1 MPDFEIDTI
10 DISNPLWHGLRT
22 VLTELNG
29 NHTIANLNRLAT
41 LRNIQ
46 NQADV
51 PIQFVAQDGK
61 CGQRAYEWQIFAT
74 GKIPTRT
81 DNLHD
86 LYNACIWL
94 SYPKIKAAL
103 NAVHV
108 GEPKADIRSKA
119 GDAATIFDESG
130 AILIGPHPE
139 LAKQV
144 EQHHWH
150 EAFVNQR
157 DLWQTSHILIVGH
170 AVLEK
175 LHRPYPG
182 IIAKVIYQPWL
193 GLDPENLDTP
203 PAPLDEQVANRWLAK
218 EFTTPS
224 ALFPVPVLGIPN
236 ATPLNNNP
244 HFYENSDVFRPKR
257 LSTPNQNADASKGF

>member
-10 DISNPLWHGLRT
+10 DIRNPLWLGLRT

-41 LRNIQ
+41 IRNIQ
-46 NQADV
+46 NQAGV
-51 PIQFVAQDGK
+51 PIQFVVQDSK
-61 CGQRAYEWQIFAT
+61 CGQRAYERQVFES
-74 GKIPTRT
+74 GNIPTRT

-86 LYNACIWL
+86 FYNACIWL
-94 SYPKIKAAL
+94 TYPKIKAAL
-103 NAVHV
+103 NALHV
-108 GEPKADIRSKA
+108 AEPDSHHRSRA
-119 GDAATIFDESG
+119 SDAATIFDESG

-139 LAKQV
+139 LAKQI
-144 EQHHWH
+144 EQHHWL

-175 LHRPYPG
+175 LHAPYLG
-182 IIAKVIYQPWL
+182 IIAKVIDQPWIS
-193 GLDPENLDTP
+193 LDRDNLNTA
-203 PAPLDEQVANRWLAK
+203 PAQLDEQVAKRWLAK

-224 ALFPVPVLGIPN
+224 TLFPVPVLGIPN

-244 HFYENSDVFRPKR
+244 IFYENTDVFRPKR
-257 LSTPNQNADASKGF
+257 LPKPHQTVDASKGI